1 MGGNPVAFSLLAFLL
16 LGSRFGYSVGN
27 VWQKVVNKTS
37 FWAGGSRMGG
47 PINWKVQGDGRE
59 EGAQESDSIMYVNFW
74 ANPELCMCASD
85 SNQHTKHLE
94 N

>member
-1 MGGNPVAFSLLAFLL
+1 
-16 LGSRFGYSVGN
+16 
-27 VWQKVVNKTS
+27 
-37 FWAGGSRMGG
+37 MGG

-74 ANPELCMCASD
+74 ANPELCMCVSD
-85 SNQHTKHLE
+85 TNQHTKHLE